1 MAFLG
6 AARHIKRDFGEAVLT
21 RVIADAGPA
30 TQKTFAKKID
40 GLGLHPYESF
50 VGLLRAADRQLGSGN
65 LDFCRTIG
73 DMAARNDLATIFKVY
88 AVRPSAEAMIR
99 ACTPIW
105 GMYTDGA
112 GYMEAIDTS
121 AESTVL
127 RIFDFPEMDPAHC
140 RLMEAWMM
148 AAMDVIGAR
157 VLPGACETECMSE
170 GGRFHEFSCR
180 WQPK

>member
-6 AARHIKRDFGEAVLT
+6 TARFIKREYGDAMLAS
-21 RVIADAGPA
+21 VIADAGPA

-50 VGLLRAADRQLGSGN
+50 VGLLRAADRKLGTGD
-65 LDFCRTIG
+65 LGFCRTIG
-73 DMAARNDLATIFKVY
+73 EMAARNDLATIFKVY

-105 GMYTDGA
+105 GMYTDSA
-112 GYMEAIDTS
+112 GYMEAIETS
-121 AESTVL
+121 PESTVL

-140 RLMEAWMM
+140 RLMEAWMI

-157 VLPGACETECMSE
+157 VLPGACETVCMSE
-170 GGRFHEFSCR
+170 GGRFHEFCCC
-180 WQPK
+180 WEPK